1 MAGGEREDGGGLQG
15 VLERVGCEYTDPL
28 RSSRLGSDSASRC
41 RLRVQGL
48 VWWGGL
54 SQYSYRHPHEQPF
67 CKRNAAHS
75 RHGVGHFRPRLVALR
90 LRGRICTRTHA
101 VRGGGAVLVSVKA
114 TVCGDSGGCA
124 GGFGFRVSPFTGD
137 SHAGEMQWD
146 VTHLGAQ
153 VQECSQPR
161 AKESEERHMRKGRA
175 CQPPACQPRLQ
186 RVQRQRRY

>member
-1 MAGGEREDGGGLQG
+1 MARGKTAGDCR
-15 VLERVGCEYTDPL
+15 GCLSKLAVNAPTPSGAAGRGPFML
-28 RSSRLGSDSASRC
+28 HGAW
-41 RLRVQGL
+41 LRVQGL

>member
-1 MAGGEREDGGGLQG
+1 MGCRVQGVGCGMAGGEREDGGGLQG

-54 SQYSYRHPHEQPF
+54 SQYRHPHEQPF

-114 TVCGDSGGCA
+114 TVCGDSGGARA
-124 GGFGFRVSPFTGD
+124 GLGFGSHRLRATVMQERCSGMLRTWVRRCRNAASRAPKSP
-137 SHAGEMQWD
+137 
-146 VTHLGAQ
+146 
-153 VQECSQPR
+153 R
-161 AKESEERHMRKGRA
+161 SET
-175 CQPPACQPRLQ
+175 
-186 RVQRQRRY
+186 